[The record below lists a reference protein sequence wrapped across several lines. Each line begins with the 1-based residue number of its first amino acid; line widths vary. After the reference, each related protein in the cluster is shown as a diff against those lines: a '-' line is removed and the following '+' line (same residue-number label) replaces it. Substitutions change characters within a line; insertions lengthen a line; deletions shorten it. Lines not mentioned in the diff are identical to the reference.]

1 MPTGDLLTSTPS
13 PLPPSP
19 AAAAVGTS
27 GAPTSGL
34 VDLGEFETL
43 EKSGEGQQLTSNV
56 AILAGEFA
64 QVEEEVADEFDDA
77 FDALAQESAT
87 KSKLEDLERE
97 FGEDDVF
104 DTGLADKILNL
115 TSLANKVL
123 SPEEEE
129 KAKFDEF
136 DDPDKDPFDT
146 SGLTTNNFPPI
157 LLLKIFIG
165 RLHKTKPLI
174 GSVYIPVLCQ

>member
-1 MPTGDLLTSTPS
+1 M
-13 PLPPSP
+13 
-19 AAAAVGTS
+19 
-27 GAPTSGL
+27 
-34 VDLGEFETL
+34 
-43 EKSGEGQQLTSNV
+43 TSNV

-136 DDPDKDPFDT
+136 DDPDKDLFDT
-146 SGLTTNNFPPI
+146 SGLTTNHFLPF
-157 LLLKIFIG
+157 LLLK
-165 RLHKTKPLI
+165 
-174 GSVYIPVLCQ
+174 S

>member
-1 MPTGDLLTSTPS
+1 M
-13 PLPPSP
+13 
-19 AAAAVGTS
+19 
-27 GAPTSGL
+27 
-34 VDLGEFETL
+34 
-43 EKSGEGQQLTSNV
+43 
-56 AILAGEFA
+56 
-64 QVEEEVADEFDDA
+64 
-77 FDALAQESAT
+77 
-87 KSKLEDLERE
+87 ERE

-146 SGLTTNNFPPI
+146 SGLTTNQFSPFVVVENLRLLGDCI
-157 LLLKIFIG
+157 L
-165 RLHKTKPLI
+165 T
-174 GSVYIPVLCQ
+174 